1 MEHIYLSHH
10 GIKGQKWGIR
20 RFQLKNGKLTAA
32 GKKRYSEDDE
42 EQKKK
47 AEEDSAPKKKS
58 VSEMSDQELRDAIT
72 KAQNRAQLEEQYRKY
87 YDKPVQ
93 QKQVSAG
100 QKFAKEVLKKVV
112 VDPAIDAASK
122 GMKNSFDKAI
132 NDKFNKKQEDSI
144 RDLIKRDIR
153 DLNESQLKRVV
164 DYKDLEKKLNEHNDR
179 DSVMERESKRIDFEQ
194 KKLSYEKNIMLRDLT
209 AKQLEKATAEAEKAV
224 KDLEMTSY
232 VKDKEE
238 SVRRGQEAVRQ
249 MFEAPMALPAPKDD
263 VKHSDVLE
271 HHGIK
276 GQRWGVRR
284 YQKKDGSLTAAG
296 KRHLQKTRF
305 DYKKTSHE
313 HRDMIRKEDEN
324 AAYKTKEGKE
334 WAEVQKAREVKTDS
348 GWTFLNYAK
357 EYEQGMSD
365 EDIRRLAISD
375 DLKRDAFSRK
385 YSEIANAHVE
395 KHASAMLKDYNLEDT
410 EEARKWVVENILK

>member
-20 RFQLKNGKLTAA
+20 RFQLKNGKLTTA

-58 VSEMSDQELRDAIT
+58 VSEMSDQELRDAV
-72 KAQNRAQLEEQYRKY
+72 ARAQLEENYRRY
-87 YDKPVQ
+87 YETPAQ

-100 QKFAKEVLKKVV
+100 QKFAKEMLKKVV
-112 VDPAIDAASK
+112 VDPAIDAAAK
-122 GMKNSFDKAI
+122 GMRTSLDKAV
-132 NDKFNKKQEDSI
+132 NDAFNKKKEDSI
-144 RDLIKRDIR
+144 RDLVKRDIR

-164 DYKDLEKKLNEHNDR
+164 EYKDLEKRLNDHNDR

-194 KKLSYEKNIMLRDLT
+194 KKLGYEKNLMSRDIMS
-209 AKQLEKATAEAEKAV
+209 KQLEKATAEAEKAV

-249 MFEAPMALPAPKDD
+249 MFEAPLALPVPKDD
-263 VKHSDVLE
+263 LKHSDVLE
-271 HHGIK
+271 HHGVK

-284 YQKKDGSLTAAG
+284 FQKKDGSLTAAG
-296 KRHLQKTRF
+296 KRHLQRTRF

-313 HRDMIRKEDEN
+313 HRDMIRREDEN

-365 EDIRRLAISD
+365 EDIKRLAISD

>member
-32 GKKRYSEDDE
+32 GKKRYGEDDE

-47 AEEDSAPKKKS
+47 VEEDSAPKKKS
-58 VSEMSDQELRDAIT
+58 VSEMSDQELRDAV
-72 KAQNRAQLEEQYRKY
+72 ARAQLEENYRRY
-87 YDKPVQ
+87 YETPAQ

-100 QKFAKEVLKKVV
+100 QKFAKEMLKKVV
-112 VDPAIDAASK
+112 VDPAIDAAAK
-122 GMKNSFDKAI
+122 GMRTSLDKAV
-132 NDKFNKKQEDSI
+132 NDAFNKKKEDSI
-144 RDLIKRDIR
+144 RDLVKRDIR

-164 DYKDLEKKLNEHNDR
+164 DYKDLEKRFNDHNDR

-194 KKLSYEKNIMLRDLT
+194 KKLGYEKNLMSRDIMS
-209 AKQLEKATAEAEKAV
+209 KQLEKATAEAEKAV

-249 MFEAPMALPAPKDD
+249 MFEAPMSLPAPKDD

-284 YQKKDGSLTAAG
+284 YQKKAGSLTAIG
-296 KRHLQKTRF
+296 KRRQASMAKGVLKAYIKQDKTNAKLANKMA
-305 DYKKTSHE
+305 KKAEKSGN
-313 HRDMIRKEDEN
+313 KELCEK
-324 AAYKTKEGKE
+324 YISIG
-334 WAEVQKAREVKTDS
+334 
-348 GWTFLNYAK
+348 K
-357 EYEQGMSD
+357 EYES
-365 EDIRRLAISD
+365 RV
-375 DLKRDAFSRK
+375 LKNQAYVDK
-385 YSEIANAHVE
+385 IKNKEVE
-395 KHASAMLKDYNLEDT
+395 AGKDFVATRCHSLGFNWFNGVGYTTKTDVTTTSGINVGYT
-410 EEARKWVVENILK
+410 RTIY